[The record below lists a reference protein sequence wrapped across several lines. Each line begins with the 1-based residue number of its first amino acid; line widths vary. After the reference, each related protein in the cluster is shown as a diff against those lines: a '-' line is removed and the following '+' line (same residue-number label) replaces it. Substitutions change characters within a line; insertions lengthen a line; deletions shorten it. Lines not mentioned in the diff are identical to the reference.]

1 MYKSYSDLGN
11 DDQPVNKDLY
21 LVPELTN
28 SNEKH
33 QVLNQNNFVLINIH
47 ADWCGPC
54 KATAPEFSILAKMYS
69 KPGVAIVKYNYEKM
83 DQNEKTNIHGIPVY
97 QFFIRTNGGM
107 QQVDQIV
114 GADIKAVEEKLKQ
127 YLGQEQQNVS
137 FPEGPQAVRNRIRAH
152 KNTMEGMQQ
161 PSHYM
166 DSQSSYGSNEHTAGN
181 SWAQP
186 YSQFQQ
192 KY

>member
-1 MYKSYSDLGN
+1 
-11 DDQPVNKDLY
+11 
-21 LVPELTN
+21 
-28 SNEKH
+28 
-33 QVLNQNNFVLINIH
+33 
-47 ADWCGPC
+47 
-54 KATAPEFSILAKMYS
+54 
-69 KPGVAIVKYNYEKM
+69 M

-137 FPEGPQAVRNRIRAH
+137 FPEGPQAVRNSIRAH